1 MTSVLGYDPGSMISG
16 LALQVDDEP
25 RWINAWRPSR
35 QSLPLEDRL
44 VEFDDYSNA
53 VVAMLQPDIVT
64 IEVIRVGTSHDVTR
78 VLSRFEGAMIL
89 NARRNGARVI
99 EYQVGQS
106 RAAFFGE
113 GLGTLQKQQAYA
125 AMRARYPHLEW
136 LPADKNRQG
145 DEKGGGLDQ
154 ADALV
159 PALAW
164 REIEARKVVIA
175 AEKKAKNAR
184 KRASK
189 T

>member
-1 MTSVLGYDPGSMISG
+1 MTTVLGYDPGSMIGG
-16 LALQVDDEP
+16 LAIQVDDVP
-25 RWINAWRPSR
+25 RWIKAWRPSKS
-35 QSLPLEDRL
+35 SLPIEGRL

-53 VVAMLQPDIVT
+53 VCAMFQPDVVT
-64 IEVIRVGTSHDVTR
+64 IEVIRVSTSHDTTR
-78 VLSRFEGAMIL
+78 ALSRFEAVMIC

-113 GLGTLQKQQAYA
+113 GLGTLQKQAAYA

-136 LPADKNRQG
+136 LPADGRRAG

-159 PALAW
+159 PALSW
-164 REIEARKVVIA
+164 REIEVRKAVIKQEA
-175 AEKKAKNAR
+175 KAKQAR